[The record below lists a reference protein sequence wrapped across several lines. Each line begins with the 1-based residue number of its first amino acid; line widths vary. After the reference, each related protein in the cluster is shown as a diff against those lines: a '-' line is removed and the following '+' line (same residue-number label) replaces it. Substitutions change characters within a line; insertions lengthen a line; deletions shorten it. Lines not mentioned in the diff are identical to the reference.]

1 MLVGKRW
8 IIITLVVAAH
18 LLLLLTGDRWL
29 HVSSKPLQPPLL
41 VEMVAFA
48 ESTAQTLPSSH
59 PASQPTNRPKQS
71 EKSSATA
78 TTQSPTPA
86 KATEPTVALSP
97 ALNPNANPSANP
109 SALGQTPSAAAPAN
123 TSSSTQNAN
132 TAASPALGAATNNSA
147 GASVGVVCV
156 QGEIPAY
163 PRFAQRNEQQG
174 RVLILATIGPQG
186 QVQQSSVKESS
197 GYASLDNAA
206 LKSVQSGTWQFS
218 PALQRGEAITAQI
231 LIPFS
236 FFYDDELATQTSGSS
251 RARCQRFINRNAS

>member
-1 MLVGKRW
+1 MASTKRW
-8 IIITLVVAAH
+8 IIVTLVVAAH

-48 ESTAQTLPSSH
+48 ESTAHTLPSSP
-59 PASQPTNRPKQS
+59 PATQPTNQPKKS
-71 EKSSATA
+71 EKSSATVTPQA
-78 TTQSPTPA
+78 PTA
-86 KATEPTVALSP
+86 AISS
-97 ALNPNANPSANP
+97 ALNTNNPSA
-109 SALGQTPSAAAPAN
+109 SGQTPSAAAPAN
-123 TSSSTQNAN
+123 APSSSQNAN
-132 TAASPALGAATNNSA
+132 SPASPALSASA

-174 RVLILATIGPQG
+174 RVLVLATIGSQG
-186 QVQQSSVKESS
+186 QVQQTSIKESS

-206 LKSVQSGTWQFS
+206 LKSLQSGTWQFS
-218 PALQRGEAITAQI
+218 PALQHGEAITAQI

-236 FFYDDELATQTSGSS
+236 FFYDDGLATQASGSS
-251 RARCQRFINRNAS
+251 RARCQRFINRNTS